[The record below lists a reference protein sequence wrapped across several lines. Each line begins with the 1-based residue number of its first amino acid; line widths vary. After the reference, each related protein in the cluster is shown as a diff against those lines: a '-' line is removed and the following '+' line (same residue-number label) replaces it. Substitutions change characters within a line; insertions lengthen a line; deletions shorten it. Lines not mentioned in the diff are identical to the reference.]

1 MAYGL
6 LLLRVVI
13 GGVMLAHGLQ
23 KTFGWWNG
31 PGPKG
36 LRGWLESMGFRMV
49 ALMTLLLILGE
60 DGGLLF
66 AVGLVTPLA
75 ALMIVTSQLVA
86 ISTTHWKNGFWAG
99 GGGFEYN
106 LTLIAVA
113 LAVCATGPGRFSF
126 DRWFGWD
133 GHWSGLWWAA
143 GVLAVSIVSA
153 AFILTALRKAPP
165 QVQEAADTV

>member
-1 MAYGL
+1 MSYGL

-13 GGVMLAHGLQ
+13 GGVILAHGLQ

-36 LRGWLESMGFRMV
+36 LRGWLESMGFRMA
-49 ALMTLLLILGE
+49 ALMTLLLILAE

-66 AVGLVTPLA
+66 ALGLVTPLA
-75 ALMIVTSQLVA
+75 ALMIVTSQVVA
-86 ISTTHWKNGFWAG
+86 VATTHWKNGFWSGDG
-99 GGGFEYN
+99 GWEYN
-106 LTLIAVA
+106 LTLIAGTLA
-113 LAVCATGPGRFSF
+113 LCATGPGRFSL

-133 GHWSGLWWAA
+133 SHWSGLWWAV

-165 QVQEAADTV
+165 PAPQEAAA

>member
-1 MAYGL
+1 MSYGL

-13 GGVMLAHGLQ
+13 GGVILAHGLQ

-36 LRGWLESMGFRMV
+36 LRGWLESMGFRMA
-49 ALMTLLLILGE
+49 ALMALLLILAE

-66 AVGLVTPLA
+66 GLGLVTPLA

-86 ISTTHWKNGFWAG
+86 IATTHWKNGFWAG
-99 GGGFEYN
+99 SGGFEYN

-113 LAVCATGPGRFSF
+113 LAICATGPGRFSF

-133 GHWSGLWWAA
+133 GHWSGLWWAV
-143 GVLAVSIVSA
+143 GVLGVSIVSA

-165 QVQEAADTV
+165 QVQEAADAV

>member
-1 MAYGL
+1 MSYGL
-6 LLLRVVI
+6 LLIRVVV
-13 GGVMLAHGLQ
+13 GGIMLAHGLQ

-36 LRGWLESMGFRMV
+36 LRGWLESMGFRMA
-49 ALMTLLLILGE
+49 ALMALLLILAE

-66 AVGLVTPLA
+66 ALGVVTPLA

-86 ISTTHWKNGFWAG
+86 ISTVHWKNGFWSG

-106 LTLIAVA
+106 LTLIAGAVA
-113 LAVCATGPGRFSF
+113 ISATGPGRFSF

-133 GHWSGLWWAA
+133 GHWSGLWWAV
-143 GVLAVSIVSA
+143 GVLGVSSA
-153 AFILTALRKAPP
+153 GTAFIVTALRKAPP
-165 QVQEAADTV
+165 PAQEAAA